1 MASYWMRS
9 TFDEASLLL
18 ELLGHCILG
27 FLPLLIASWTKP
39 YALVLGAC
47 GFLSHYLMQTFT
59 AWQLF
64 WIYTAIGI
72 AHWVALADIDVMAPP
87 RVSRGEFSHR
97 GCIYGLHISTVVEAG
112 WGQRHPLCAN
122 DKRWFRF
129 LFQGIWERPL
139 PVPEGLT
146 LIYAPRD
153 ALELQALDVILR
165 AAIWAESLD
174 GADPLAPSGKHNVWG
189 MPDDAAVWQGD
200 YDTPKPVDVLFPPSP
215 HRSNRCTTGTTT
227 SDPNRRMP
235 PSDASS
241 FRGSSAT
248 TLIATSPATLKAV
261 PRDTFPASAQAK
273 EDEQAPYQQIPG
285 TTEGDGPPSPPPT
298 CPNREKINGLSE
310 SNPFW
315 EVGGLHMP
323 PENAAADRVG
333 ADKHAG
339 TRHRPLAGRDEG
351 ENADGD
357 HDLIIMEA
365 GADFT
370 EDDFF

>member
-1 MASYWMRS
+1 
-9 TFDEASLLL
+9 

-72 AHWVALADIDVMAPP
+72 AHWVGKSYSGYAQITAELRVPATESSFGRWLTVTVLTALADIDVMAPP

-97 GCIYGLHISTVVEAG
+97 GCIYGLRRRRGTRPKIPKLVPMAQLNQKASPATCHQIGCLLESYQARHPNHLQLSISFLDPGLDGVRRSTGIRAAGATHQRENGEWGGEIAQVHHANGLVHVVLHPEDISTVVEAG

-165 AAIWAESLD
+165 AAIWYATAGEL
-174 GADPLAPSGKHNVWG
+174 
-189 MPDDAAVWQGD
+189 
-200 YDTPKPVDVLFPPSP
+200 YPSP
-215 HRSNRCTTGTTT
+215 
-227 SDPNRRMP
+227 
-235 PSDASS
+235 
-241 FRGSSAT
+241 
-248 TLIATSPATLKAV
+248 V
-261 PRDTFPASAQAK
+261 
-273 EDEQAPYQQIPG
+273 EE
-285 TTEGDGPPSPPPT
+285 E
-298 CPNREKINGLSE
+298 
-310 SNPFW
+310 
-315 EVGGLHMP
+315 
-323 PENAAADRVG
+323 
-333 ADKHAG
+333 
-339 TRHRPLAGRDEG
+339 
-351 ENADGD
+351 
-357 HDLIIMEA
+357 
-365 GADFT
+365 
-370 EDDFF
+370 